1 MVFDYLVIIDLWE
14 SNIIP
19 VKPGSVPEDYK
30 EVYKSNLTFFVN
42 ALNLYNFKN
51 IIISNG
57 TLGGPVPKSEP
68 MIYEWAKKQQVP
80 IHETEKYH
88 HHQLPDLKEFK
99 PSDSFLVTG
108 TSWEKCLHA
117 RDYGFIKLLD
127 KGHSVYSY
135 PFLCMNTDCYANNFT
150 TGDDFRIDCYI
161 KWDINNENMFYKALR
176 YKLSRETEE
185 HHIQYRKEIQG
196 QHKKYLKK
204 LV

>member
-14 SNIIP
+14 SNILP
-19 VKPGSVPEDYK
+19 VKPGTVPEDYK

-88 HHQLPDLKEFK
+88 HHYLPDLKEFK

-127 KGHSVYSY
+127 NGHSVYSY
-135 PFLCMNTDCYANNFT
+135 PFLCMNTDCYVNNSI
-150 TGDDFRIDCYI
+150 TGDDFRTDSYV

-176 YKLSRETEE
+176 YKVSGETGE
-185 HHIQYRKEIQG
+185 HHIQHRKEIQG
-196 QHKKYLKK
+196 HGKK
-204 LV
+204 

>member
-1 MVFDYLVIIDLWE
+1 MVFDYLVIIDLWD
-14 SNIIP
+14 SNIVP
-19 VKPGSVPEDYK
+19 VKPGTVPDDYR

-42 ALNLYNFKN
+42 ALNLYKFKN

-88 HHQLPDLKEFK
+88 LHQLPDLKEFK
-99 PSDSFLVTG
+99 SSDSFLVTG

-117 RDYGFIKLLD
+117 RDYGFIKLLEN
-127 KGHSVYSY
+127 GHSVYSY
-135 PFLCMNTDCYANNFT
+135 PFLCMDTDCYVNNFINSN
-150 TGDDFRIDCYI
+150 DFKNDCYI

-176 YKLSRETEE
+176 YKLSEETEE
-185 HHIQYRKEIQG
+185 QHIEHRKGIQG
-196 QHKKYLKK
+196 QVKIIH
-204 LV
+204 

>member
-14 SNIIP
+14 SNILP
-19 VKPGSVPEDYK
+19 VKPGTVPEDYK

-127 KGHSVYSY
+127 NDHSVYSH
-135 PFLCMNTDCYANNFT
+135 PFLCMNTDCYVNNSI
-150 TGDDFRIDCYI
+150 TGDDFRTDSYV
-161 KWDINNENMFYKALR
+161 KWDINNENMFYRALR
-176 YKLSRETEE
+176 YKVSGETGE
-185 HHIQYRKEIQG
+185 HHIQHRKEIQG
-196 QHKKYLKK
+196 HGKNN
-204 LV
+204 